1 MADKLTRDM
10 TDGSPRDPSK
20 MVSNNHHTG
29 LYTALVIGAV
39 LILGFVVYSS
49 SNYGVHEAANP
60 PTPPA
65 TTTQ

>member
-1 MADKLTRDM
+1 MADRLTRHM

-20 MVSNNHHTG
+20 MASNNHTG
-29 LYTALVIGAV
+29 LYTALVIGAA

-49 SNYGVHEAANP
+49 SDYGVHDAANP